1 MNIGK
6 KKPWE
11 PIENLADS
19 FHIYSIY
26 NDYNGFRVILT
37 EHDDEAKKVLIEFR
51 GISAYRVTKE
61 PIAIHILDGYDTE
74 PFENGES
81 RPWSLFTLTNSE
93 YLKWASDQSD
103 TLSDALRLVHYCIW
117 TKDEVFETLSW
128 VTPRVEFIDTP
139 KTIKK

>member
-1 MNIGK
+1 MSTSI

-26 NDYNGFRVILT
+26 NDHDGFKVILV
-37 EHDDEAKKVLIEFR
+37 EYDDETKKVLIEFR

-61 PIAIHILDGYDTE
+61 LIAMHILDGYTTE
-74 PFENGES
+74 PFKNGES

-103 TLSDALRLVHYCIW
+103 TVSEELGLVHYCIW
-117 TKDEVFETLSW
+117 TKDKVFEVLSW
-128 VTPRVEFIDTP
+128 VVPQVEFINT
-139 KTIKK
+139 K